1 MHRQGKEALSMSK
14 VDMNKYGRGK
24 KVKIV
29 LVDDHPIV
37 RHGMRRLI
45 ADETDLEVC
54 GESSAA
60 AEALSMIESTKPN
73 LVLIDVSL
81 EEGSGLELI
90 KQIKASHPEVRMLVV
105 SMHDESLFADRALSA
120 GAMGYITKQKA
131 TTDLIQAIRK
141 VLSGRVYLSERMTS
155 RMLYRLVDK
164 DQPPEDNPIE
174 RLSDRELEVFELI
187 GQGVS
192 TRQIA
197 ERLHISV
204 KTVETH
210 RENIKKKLD
219 LETNLELIRWAV
231 QWVFEQGQ
239 PSTQETGHRPA
250 PPQSAS

>member
-1 MHRQGKEALSMSK
+1 MSRMDLGK
-14 VDMNKYGRGK
+14 NGRDQI
-24 KVKIV
+24 VKIV

-37 RHGMRRLI
+37 RHGLRRLI
-45 ADETDLEVC
+45 ADEPDLEVC
-54 GESSAA
+54 GETSTA
-60 AEALSMIESTKPN
+60 AEALSVIESTGPN

-90 KQIKASHPEVRMLVV
+90 KQIKASYPAVRMLVV

-131 TTDLIQAIRK
+131 TTDLVQAIRQ
-141 VLSGRVYLSERMTS
+141 VLDGRVYLSERMTS

-164 DQPPEDNPIE
+164 EQPSEDNPIE

-192 TRQIA
+192 TRKIA

-210 RENIKKKLD
+210 RENIKRKLD
-219 LETNLELIRWAV
+219 LEANLELIRWAV
-231 QWVFEQGQ
+231 QWVFEQGH
-239 PSTQETGHRPA
+239 PSTLKPGNRPA
-250 PPQSAS
+250 PPPAR